1 MPLSVLDLATD
12 MQRCI
17 VSDLAPLDVLALRG
31 TNRLFRDL
39 IWGSVPLELAC
50 YDAATTTLWLRA
62 RFEIPWAV
70 RHAVDDATLIALVT
84 LFRPGVTRLVL
95 QGLPNV
101 RLELE
106 GLPPLRQ
113 LEVRACPLLCLSP
126 GVAGLLAI
134 GDGIESVLGKGA
146 ARWCHLCPSEAYGG
160 CAECGKPAC
169 LGDPDGYW
177 EADGHCSEV
186 VECLSTAARTS
197 ASTVQPLGPGLWTGH
212 GFQVPR
218 VPPLDLAPCER
229 AALPLESAVLGASCV
244 ECTFYMA
251 RLMLRLER
259 SSERRER
266 LPTVGRLARETIS
279 RSVVPHRRGAR
290 ARDVRLRSQVWC
302 PKKRCQG
309 GNSSCHSL
317 PHTPSSTAHALDTS
331 PSGHPLLSGPPT

>member
-50 YDAATTTLWLRA
+50 YDASTTTLWLRA

-146 ARWCHLCPSEAYGG
+146 ARCHLCPSEAYGG

-186 VECLSTAARTS
+186 VECLDCGAHLCLQCSLWAPGFGPAMDFKCHACRPS
-197 ASTVQPLGPGLWTGH
+197 IWRRASEL
-212 GFQVPR
+212 
-218 VPPLDLAPCER
+218 PC
-229 AALPLESAVLGASCV
+229 
-244 ECTFYMA
+244 
-251 RLMLRLER
+251 
-259 SSERRER
+259 
-266 LPTVGRLARETIS
+266 
-279 RSVVPHRRGAR
+279 H
-290 ARDVRLRSQVWC
+290 
-302 PKKRCQG
+302 
-309 GNSSCHSL
+309 
-317 PHTPSSTAHALDTS
+317 
-331 PSGHPLLSGPPT
+331 